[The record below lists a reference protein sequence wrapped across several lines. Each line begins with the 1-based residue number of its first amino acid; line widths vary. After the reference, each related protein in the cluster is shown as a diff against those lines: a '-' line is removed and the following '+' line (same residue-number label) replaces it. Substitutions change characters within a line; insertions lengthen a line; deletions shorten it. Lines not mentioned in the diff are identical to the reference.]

1 MNHSPQQYLT
11 FFKEIES
18 LKTVQR
24 QNQTMD
30 GRYENAAEHS
40 WQLAI
45 MAPLLQSFFQDDVN
59 LETVMLMLLI
69 HDIGEI
75 GAGDTSVFDEEGKA
89 TSYQRE
95 LFSVQQTLGYLPD
108 ASRSNLLTLWKEFET
123 GTSSEARYARVI
135 DALAPLMNHYFIAQ
149 DNDNPDGL
157 TKQQVL
163 AKKAFIEQESPD
175 IWQLVLELVA
185 KSVDK
190 GLYSDD
196 DSES

>member
-1 MNHSPQQYLT
+1 MNHSPKEYLS

-108 ASRSNLLTLWKEFET
+108 ASRSNLLALWKEFET
-123 GTSSEARYARVI
+123 GTSPEARYARVI
-135 DALAPLMNHYFIAQ
+135 DAFAPLMNHYFIAQ
-149 DNDNPDGL
+149 DNDNPDDL